1 MGRITYTDLAIG
13 WTPGCG
19 ASVKPTTYRKK
30 QEIFLMG
37 YYILKN
43 KTMPWGD
50 YGEILW
56 QGIYFF
62 NKKKNRHTVLRTAPF
77 CPAIYRSQYDSQM
90 PVLIV
95 NEYGLDILDSSN
107 LIGYVANKIYK
118 EKIVKLEWE
127 SWDLDSDEPKIYP
140 AGDMDAEE
148 YITRRKHNEA
158 LSEKLGDLYALT
170 FEKQSYTYKGE
181 NGKYFLS
188 CTKTISSDFFVADE
202 MRNREI
208 YVSDR
213 GKDILQK
220 YFAEYLTFEEI
231 LVGVPDNCEELE
243 LRFSELEELRKKEEA
258 MTSKDWQRWHHL
270 KSNAEKLIRSIDVLK
285 TESAKQKRK
294 EKILQLLNEA
304 NSIYPIKYEKWMG
317 EFLWEE
323 FVSMQNSLAQKH
335 NVGFFDV
342 SGDDGDIILPD
353 GTMIK

>member
-1 MGRITYTDLAIG
+1 M
-13 WTPGCG
+13 
-19 ASVKPTTYRKK
+19 
-30 QEIFLMG
+30 
-37 YYILKN
+37 
-43 KTMPWGD
+43 
-50 YGEILW
+50 
-56 QGIYFF
+56 
-62 NKKKNRHTVLRTAPF
+62 
-77 CPAIYRSQYDSQM
+77 
-90 PVLIV
+90 
-95 NEYGLDILDSSN
+95 SSN

>member
-1 MGRITYTDLAIG
+1 
-13 WTPGCG
+13 
-19 ASVKPTTYRKK
+19 
-30 QEIFLMG
+30 MG

-148 YITRRKHNEA
+148 
-158 LSEKLGDLYALT
+158 LY
-170 FEKQSYTYKGE
+170 
-181 NGKYFLS
+181 N
-188 CTKTISSDFFVADE
+188 
-202 MRNREI
+202 
-208 YVSDR
+208 
-213 GKDILQK
+213 QK
-220 YFAEYLTFEEI
+220 KA
-231 LVGVPDNCEELE
+231 
-243 LRFSELEELRKKEEA
+243 
-258 MTSKDWQRWHHL
+258 
-270 KSNAEKLIRSIDVLK
+270 
-285 TESAKQKRK
+285 
-294 EKILQLLNEA
+294 
-304 NSIYPIKYEKWMG
+304 
-317 EFLWEE
+317 
-323 FVSMQNSLAQKH
+323 
-335 NVGFFDV
+335 
-342 SGDDGDIILPD
+342 
-353 GTMIK
+353 